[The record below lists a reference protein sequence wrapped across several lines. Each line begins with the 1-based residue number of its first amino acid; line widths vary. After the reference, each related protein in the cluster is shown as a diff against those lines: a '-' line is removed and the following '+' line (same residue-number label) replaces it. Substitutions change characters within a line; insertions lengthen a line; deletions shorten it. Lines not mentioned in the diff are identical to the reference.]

1 MSAGSISGTYGTRN
15 EDILVIDQEG
25 ILRLKTNAI
34 GTGSHLAVNRQVD
47 ALVNRQ
53 PVISL
58 SYREIFF
65 ARTLKVGESKTEKLT
80 ITNTGAGPLE
90 ITGYSAPDGITMSPS
105 SLTIGAGESQT
116 VEITLTPTQPGSFS
130 GSITLEHGDQSVG
143 TLRVSVRELTIEMAP
158 SPSIA
163 LGRESLTL
171 GEIEVGNRIAETFA
185 ITNTGTGP
193 LDVTDIRSDI
203 AGLAFSETQ
212 FTIPPGSS
220 HDITVTFDPQAE
232 GPIAGTI
239 DIHSNDPE
247 NAAIRLTIT
256 GSVTAIPVPVI
267 GLGQESL
274 TLGEIDLGNSVTKT
288 VTIIN
293 TGTGPLTVTDIRS
306 YIAGL
311 AFSETQFTIPPGSS
325 HDITVTFDPQAEG
338 PIAGTID
345 IHSNDP
351 ENAAIRLT
359 ITGSIIGP
367 RKRSDFDNSGKID
380 FADFLLFA
388 RAFGTANPTFD
399 LNNSG
404 SVDFPDFLIFVAHF
418 GKPVN

>member
-1 MSAGSISGTYGTRN
+1 MLLSAGNRN
-15 EDILVIDQEG
+15 YAGAGIHFVVVVDQEG
-25 ILRLKTNAI
+25 ILRAWANVSSPETY
-34 GTGSHLAVNRQVD
+34 SRVNEMVD
-47 ALVNRQ
+47 ALVNRS
-53 PVISL
+53 PVISF
-58 SYREIFF
+58 SVRELYFGF
-65 ARTLKVGESKTEKLT
+65 GGPLKVGESRTEKLT
-80 ITNTGAGPLE
+80 INNTGAGPLE

-143 TLRVSVRELTIEMAP
+143 TLRVSVTELTIEMAP
-158 SPSIA
+158 LPVIA

-171 GEIEVGNRIAETFA
+171 GEIEVGNSVTETFA

-239 DIHSNDPE
+239 DILSNDPE

-256 GSVTAIPVPVI
+256 GSVT
-267 GLGQESL
+267 
-274 TLGEIDLGNSVTKT
+274 
-288 VTIIN
+288 
-293 TGTGPLTVTDIRS
+293 
-306 YIAGL
+306 
-311 AFSETQFTIPPGSS
+311 
-325 HDITVTFDPQAEG
+325 
-338 PIAGTID
+338 
-345 IHSNDP
+345 
-351 ENAAIRLT
+351 
-359 ITGSIIGP
+359 GP
-367 RKRSDFDNSGKID
+367 RKRSDFDNSGAID

-388 RAFGTANPTFD
+388 RAFGSTNPTFD
-399 LNNSG
+399 LDDSG

>member
-58 SYREIFF
+58 FPDREIFF
-65 ARTLKVGESKTEKLT
+65 ARTLKVGESKTKKLT

-116 VEITLTPTQPGSFS
+116 VEITLTPTQPGPFS
-130 GSITLEHGDQSVG
+130 GSITLRHGDQSVG

-158 SPSIA
+158 SPVIA

-171 GEIEVGNRIAETFA
+171 GEIEVGNRITETFA

-193 LDVTDIRSDI
+193 LTVTDIRSDI
-203 AGLAFSETQ
+203 AGIAFSETQ

-239 DIHSNDPE
+239 DILSNDPE
-247 NAAIRLTIT
+247 NAAIRLT
-256 GSVTAIPVPVI
+256 V
-267 GLGQESL
+267 
-274 TLGEIDLGNSVTKT
+274 
-288 VTIIN
+288 
-293 TGTGPLTVTDIRS
+293 
-306 YIAGL
+306 
-311 AFSETQFTIPPGSS
+311 
-325 HDITVTFDPQAEG
+325 
-338 PIAGTID
+338 
-345 IHSNDP
+345 
-351 ENAAIRLT
+351 
-359 ITGSIIGP
+359 TGSITGP
-367 RKRSDFDNSGKID
+367 RKRSDFDKSGAID

-388 RAFGTANPTFD
+388 RAFGTTNPTFD
-399 LNNSG
+399 LDNSG